1 MIFSKI
7 DKYFYFFYN
16 SFFPYFF
23 MLLNSNNIGFYNML
37 NYSSINKKKIPAFA
51 EDLKTN
57 NHVNS
62 KEHEINTN
70 IVI

>member
-1 MIFSKI
+1 
-7 DKYFYFFYN
+7 
-16 SFFPYFF
+16 